1 VCVRERIQGAGS
13 EAGPAP
19 PVEIQMPAVRRI
31 AAFVLASSLAFAAC
45 SAAGGSPATR
55 VVASPSTPGGA
66 GAVIVST
73 ASSTT
78 LGAILVGPSGMT
90 LYTHA
95 GDGTSMSTCTGGCLT
110 AWPPLTVSAGQQ
122 PAAGPGVTGHLGSFV
137 RTDGPTQV
145 TYNGWPLYT
154 WPGDT
159 KPGDATGQG
168 IGGFSVATAAVSPPA
183 QYSPA
188 APSGSGTYNY

>member
-1 VCVRERIQGAGS
+1 MS
-13 EAGPAP
+13 
-19 PVEIQMPAVRRI
+19 AVRQI
-31 AAFVLASSLAFAAC
+31 AALVLASSLALAAC
-45 SAAGGSPATR
+45 SAAGGSPATS

-73 ASSTT
+73 ASFPT
-78 LGAILVGPSGMT
+78 LGAFLVGPSGMT

-122 PAAGPGVTGHLGSFV
+122 PAAGPGVAGHLATFV
-137 RTDGPTQV
+137 RTDGPIQV
-145 TYNGWPLYT
+145 TYNGWPLYS

-159 KPGDATGQG
+159 KPGDTTGQG

-188 APSGSGTYNY
+188 APSGSGTYGY